1 LGAKIWKM
9 TKRVLLSL
17 LGLIV
22 GLIGAG
28 LGYRA
33 YWQHQS
39 AKAMVIDRS
48 SGIDEG
54 LFVKIGG
61 IDQWVTIRGQDR
73 NNPVLLMV
81 HGGPGV
87 TMSPTARDSLSWE
100 RDFTIVQWDQRG
112 AGKTFGRSG
121 PLDPTVTIDRMAQDG
136 VEVAEFLRLHLH
148 RQRVTLVGVSWGTI
162 LGVHMAKAQ
171 PQLFSAYVGT
181 GQIVNAR
188 QGQALGYA
196 QLLAEVRASRDRGA
210 IRALEAIGAPPYNS
224 LSELGVHTK
233 WALANEARAPSTLG
247 ILSAVLLAPRST
259 LWDFGDWIAGL
270 VTSQNHFYG
279 KTMSGPI
286 MAVDL
291 PAFSTDFAIPMF
303 VFQGADD
310 NITPA
315 KLARAYID
323 RIRAPH
329 KELVLITGAGHV
341 AIVTK
346 NNEFLNLLLQRVRP
360 LTIQREQTTRSLRP
374 L

>member
-1 LGAKIWKM
+1 MGAKIWKM

-54 LFVKIGG
+54 MFVKIGG

-87 TMSPTARDSLSWE
+87 TMCPTARTSLSWE

-121 PLDPTVTIDRMAQDG
+121 PLDPTVTIDQMAQDG
-136 VEVAEFLRLHLH
+136 VEVAEFLRRQLHK
-148 RQRVTLVGVSWGTI
+148 QRVTLVGVSWGTI
-162 LGVHMAKAQ
+162 LGIHMAKAR
-171 PQLFSAYVGT
+171 PELFCAYVGT
-181 GQIVNAR
+181 GQFVNTR

-196 QLLAEVRASRDRGA
+196 QLLAEVSASGDRRA
-210 IRALEAIGAPPYNS
+210 IRALEVIGPPPYHS
-224 LSELGVHTK
+224 LSELGVHTN
-233 WALANEARAPSTLG
+233 WALAHEAGAPSTLG
-247 ILSAVLLAPRST
+247 ILSAVFFAPGST
-259 LWDFGDWIAGL
+259 LWDFRDWMAGL
-270 VTSQNHFYG
+270 MTSQNHFYG
-279 KTMSGPI
+279 ETMSGPI

-310 NITPA
+310 NIAPA

-346 NNEFLNLLLQRVRP
+346 SNEFLSLLVQRARP
-360 LTIQREQTTRSLRP
+360 LAIQAEQTTRSPR
-374 L
+374 